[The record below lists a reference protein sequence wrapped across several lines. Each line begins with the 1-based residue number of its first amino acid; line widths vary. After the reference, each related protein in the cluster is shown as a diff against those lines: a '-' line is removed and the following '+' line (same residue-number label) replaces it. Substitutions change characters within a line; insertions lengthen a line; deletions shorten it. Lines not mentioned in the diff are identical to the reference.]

1 LRFHNF
7 YGDEFD
13 VYGDEFVVEGK
24 TYHHS
29 HPSLLSIRL
38 LLDRIVQDYIQKD
51 VVAAQGARDA
61 AGAVELD

>member
-1 LRFHNF
+1 MR
-7 YGDEFD
+7 GRS
-13 VYGDEFVVEGK
+13 GVESRRCVIGLGVKDK

-29 HPSLLSIRL
+29 HPGLLSIRL
-38 LLDRIVQDYIQKD
+38 LLNRIVQDYIQED